1 MSDHGRSL
9 CHGCKVLQTGK
20 LNHAAC
26 LAPGMLMV
34 LCALEPLARREENS
48 LEGNEMLHY
57 ALVFFL
63 IAIVAA
69 IFGFGGISVA
79 SAGIAKILFFLFLVV
94 FLVSLVMGVAR
105 RA

>member
-1 MSDHGRSL
+1 
-9 CHGCKVLQTGK
+9 
-20 LNHAAC
+20 
-26 LAPGMLMV
+26 
-34 LCALEPLARREENS
+34 
-48 LEGNEMLHY
+48 MLHY

-69 IFGFGGISVA
+69 VFGFGGVATA

-94 FLVSLVMGVAR
+94 FLVTLVMGVSR

>member
-1 MSDHGRSL
+1 ML
-9 CHGCKVLQTGK
+9 WP
-20 LNHAAC
+20 AAC
-26 LAPGMLMV
+26 ISYYVRAAGWPG
-34 LCALEPLARREENS
+34 RFKK